1 MTAILTSLDT
11 LGSFLMFFA
20 VALVAVAL
28 FVVLYMAVTTHHEAT
43 LIKQGN
49 SAAAI
54 SFGGALVG
62 FCLPLA
68 SVIVH
73 SLSIVEMAIWSGV
86 ALIVQIVVFKVVD
99 LLIREVSRH
108 IEEGNVA
115 AGITLA
121 SASIA
126 IGLVNAAC
134 MSY

>member
-11 LGSFLMFFA
+11 LGSFLLFFA

-28 FVVLYMAVTTHHEAT
+28 FIAIYMAVTSHHEAS

-62 FCLPLA
+62 FSLPLA

-126 IGLVNAAC
+126 IGLINAAC

>member
-1 MTAILTSLDT
+1 MTAIVTSLDS
-11 LGSFLMFFA
+11 LGSFLLFFA
-20 VALVAVAL
+20 VALAAIAL

-62 FCLPLA
+62 FTLPLA

-73 SLSIVEMAIWSGV
+73 SLSIVEMAIWSAV

>member
-11 LGSFLMFFA
+11 LGSFLLFFA
-20 VALVAVAL
+20 VALAAVAL
-28 FVVLYMAVTTHHEAT
+28 FVAIYMAVTTHHEAS
-43 LIKQGN
+43 LIQQGN

-62 FCLPLA
+62 FSLPLA

-126 IGLVNAAC
+126 IGLINAAC